1 LPWANVRFCSAG
13 ILPASSNR
21 RKPGA
26 AQRILGLPER
36 AGGVVALSILA
47 IASSGESHQQD
58 ELSPVNKVKRERGAQ
73 SALRMPLR
81 RISHIA
87 VMSRRFSTRQKLIP
101 LNLTNYQ
108 LPLFRMHPPRKGYP
122 QDALFAGNKVELSPL
137 YKVHR
142 ERAIFL
148 VTFRPSRFKTRKQ
161 PQPKSREICT
171 CKTKELSIL
180 K

>member
-1 LPWANVRFCSAG
+1 MNDRV
-13 ILPASSNR
+13 
-21 RKPGA
+21 PGA
-26 AQRILGLPER
+26 RFAR
-36 AGGVVALSILA
+36 AGVEG
-47 IASSGESHQQD
+47 
-58 ELSPVNKVKRERGAQ
+58 RGAQ

-108 LPLFRMHPPRKGYP
+108 LPLFRMHPPRKGYQ

-148 VTFRPSRFKTRKQ
+148 VTFRPDRFSTRKQ
-161 PQPKSREICT
+161 PQTKSREICT
-171 CKTKELSIL
+171 CKTKELKHPGMNTYKKIRGGGTSKLLPCEGSIL
-180 K
+180 